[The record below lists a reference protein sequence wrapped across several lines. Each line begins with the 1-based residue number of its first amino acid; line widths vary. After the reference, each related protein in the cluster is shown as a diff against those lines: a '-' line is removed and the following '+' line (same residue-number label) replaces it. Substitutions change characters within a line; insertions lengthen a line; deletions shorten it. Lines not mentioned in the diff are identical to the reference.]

1 MRNNQ
6 IPGGATT
13 GRTTADA
20 REDVSQSL
28 TGRRGRLARVLGGR
42 VLVWFM
48 FLRAAVAKDIY
59 VAQNTT
65 GSGSG
70 ADASDCCSA
79 AWFNTGANWGSGAG
93 LISPGDTVHLVG
105 TITTALTVQSS
116 GTSGNPITILFSS
129 GAIMT
134 APYWP
139 STAAINLQGYSYL
152 VVDGGPNGTI
162 QCTANGTALANQ
174 VAAGAVNAA
183 GNNITVQN
191 LIITN
196 LYVRQAGATDSI
208 TSGGIGFQNSGLAN
222 IIIRN
227 NTISW
232 CYCPIWIGWYGSG
245 NANIQIYSNTCYYAN
260 WGIATGDQEASS
272 SLNGLYI
279 HHNRISGLSYW
290 DDPSDN
296 NHHDG
301 IFCWC
306 VQGNSTLNN
315 LQVYDNV
322 IGPDLGTGANCTAG
336 IYISSLNPDPI
347 NSPLVYNNVLY
358 TSAADLGVPSNG
370 FICLSEVTGGYVLN
384 NTTDATG
391 ASTPTTIGLRVYA
404 GSGVVV
410 RNNIFSNNGL
420 PIYNDDTTS
429 SGVSA
434 CDYNDYYNDS
444 GDFYYNGGEIS
455 YASWQALG
463 FDSHSLTANP
473 LYVNAP
479 AFNFDT
485 QSGSPCATAGTN
497 ESAYFTTDIA
507 GGSRPSGSGWS
518 IGAYQ
523 YPAPPVPP
531 TGVHVVLP

>member
-1 MRNNQ
+1 MLLQ
-6 IPGGATT
+6 
-13 GRTTADA
+13 
-20 REDVSQSL
+20 V
-28 TGRRGRLARVLGGR
+28 
-42 VLVWFM
+42 
-48 FLRAAVAKDIY
+48 AAAKDIY

-70 ADASDCCSA
+70 ADASDCRSVS
-79 AWFNTGANWGSGAG
+79 WFNTGGNWGSGSSQ
-93 LISPGDTVHLVG
+93 ISPGDTVHLVG

-162 QCTANGTALANQ
+162 NCTANGTGLANQ
-174 VAAGAVNAA
+174 VAAGAVNAT
-183 GNNITVQN
+183 GNNVTIQN

-196 LYVRQAGATDSI
+196 IFVRKEWATDSI
-208 TSGGIGFQNSGLAN
+208 TSGGIGFQNSGLSN

-232 CYCPIWIGWYGSG
+232 CFCPIWIGWYGSG

-260 WGIATGDQEASS
+260 WGIATGDQESGS

-296 NHHDG
+296 NHHNG
-301 IFCWC
+301 IFCWV

-315 LQVYDNV
+315 LQVYDNI
-322 IGPDLGTGANCTAG
+322 IGPDLGSGANCTAG
-336 IYISSLNPDPI
+336 IYISGLTPDPI

-358 TSAADLGVPSNG
+358 TTSANLGVPSNG
-370 FICLSEVTGGYVLN
+370 FMCLSEVTGGYVFN

-391 ASTPTTIGLRVYA
+391 ASSAETIGLRVYA

-410 RNNIFSNNGL
+410 QNNLFSNNGL

-429 SGVSA
+429 SGVSS
-434 CDYNDYYNDS
+434 CDYNCYYNDS
-444 GDFYYNGGEIS
+444 GSFYYSGGEIS
-455 YASWQALG
+455 YASWKALG
-463 FDSHSLTANP
+463 FDSHSITSNP
-473 LYVNAP
+473 LYVNVSA
-479 AFNFDT
+479 ANFNI
-485 QSGSPCATAGTN
+485 QSSSPCVNAGTS
-497 ESAYFTTDIA
+497 ESSYFTTDIL
-507 GGSRPSGSGWS
+507 GNSRPSGSGWT

-523 YPAPPVPP
+523 YNGAAPAPPTDLTITKVSP
-531 TGVHVVLP
+531 